1 MLLLN
6 RLSEEKKHKRAVWEE
21 KKVNNKKTLSMV
33 MTGLFMAIIAVM
45 TFIPNV
51 GYINLIVI
59 KATLLHVPV
68 IVGSIV
74 LGPKKGAIL
83 GATFGITSLI
93 KNTMEPSLLSFAFSP
108 FYHVGE
114 IGGNFWSVVIA
125 LVPRTFVG
133 VIPYFVYTGLEKLLK
148 NVKARRT
155 VSVTA
160 ACAIGAF
167 TNTFFVMNLIYF
179 CFKEEFAAAKSIA
192 LDTVYSAILG
202 IIAANGIPEM
212 IVAVVI
218 GGAISIALLRVVPQ
232 TVKEI
237 Q

>member
-1 MLLLN
+1 MSN
-6 RLSEEKKHKRAVWEE
+6 KR
-21 KKVNNKKTLSMV
+21 TLSMV

-108 FYHVGE
+108 FYQVGE
-114 IGGNFWSVVIA
+114 IGGNAWSVVIA
-125 LVPRTFVG
+125 LVPRILVG
-133 VIPYFVYTGLEKLLK
+133 VVPYFIFIGIEKLLK
-148 NVKARRT
+148 NVKIRRT
-155 VSVTA
+155 ISISV
-160 ACAIGAF
+160 ACAVGAF
-167 TNTFFVMNLIYF
+167 TNTLLVMNLIYF

-192 LDTVYSAILG
+192 LDAVYSAILG
-202 IIAANGIPEM
+202 IIAANGIPEA

-218 GGAISIALLRVVPQ
+218 GGAVSVALLRVVPQ
-232 TVKEI
+232 TMKEVKRAGSSEVR
-237 Q
+237 

>member
-1 MLLLN
+1 M
-6 RLSEEKKHKRAVWEE
+6 
-21 KKVNNKKTLSMV
+21 NNKKTLSMV
-33 MTGLFMAIIAVM
+33 MTALFMAIIAVM

-93 KNTMEPSLLSFAFSP
+93 KNTLEPSLLSFAFSP
-108 FYHVGE
+108 FYQVGE
-114 IGGNFWSVVIA
+114 IGGNGWSVVIA
-125 LVPRTFVG
+125 LVPRILVG
-133 VIPYFVYTGLEKLLK
+133 VVPYFVFVGLEKLLK
-148 NVKARRT
+148 NMKAKRAIAIP
-155 VSVTA
+155 V
-160 ACAIGAF
+160 ACAVGAF
-167 TNTFFVMNLIYF
+167 VNTLLVMNLIYF
-179 CFKEEFAAAKSIA
+179 CFKEEFAAARSIA

-202 IIAANGIPEM
+202 IIAVNGIPEA

-218 GGAISIALLRVVPQ
+218 GGAVSLALLRIVPQ
-232 TVKEI
+232 TEKAGSVTRKELERKV
-237 Q
+237 

>member
-1 MLLLN
+1 M
-6 RLSEEKKHKRAVWEE
+6 
-21 KKVNNKKTLSMV
+21 NNKKTLSMV

-74 LGPKKGAIL
+74 LGPKKGAVL

-93 KNTMEPSLLSFAFSP
+93 KNTLEPSLLSFAFSP
-108 FYHVGE
+108 FYQVGD
-114 IGGNFWSVVIA
+114 IGGNGWSVVIA
-125 LVPRTFVG
+125 LVPRILVG
-133 VIPYFVYTGLEKLLK
+133 VVPYFVFVGIEKLLS

-155 VSVTA
+155 VALPV
-160 ACAIGAF
+160 ACASGAL
-167 TNTFFVMNLIYF
+167 VMHLIFF
-179 CFKEEFAAAKSIA
+179 CFRDEFAAAQNVA
-192 LDTVYSAILG
+192 VDAVYSLILG
-202 IIAANGIPEM
+202 IIAANGVPEA

-218 GGAISIALLRVVPQ
+218 GGAVSLALLRIAPQ
-232 TVKEI
+232 TAKRQEKALKASL
-237 Q
+237 